1 MCHNLFVTNSRTL
14 DMTLIGYARVSS
26 IGQSLEIQETKLLA
40 AGVEKIFSEKV
51 SGSDSNRP
59 LLTECL
65 NYVRDGDT
73 LLITRIDRLARS
85 TNHLH
90 NIVADLSA
98 QGVKFKVL
106 DQPNVE
112 TVTSSGRLMF
122 SVLAAIAEFENDL
135 RKERQIDGINKAKI
149 NGVKFGRKSFLTKK
163 NIHKIQNLRNK
174 GALINEIQNTLDIS
188 KSTVYRALRMK

>member
-1 MCHNLFVTNSRTL
+1 
-14 DMTLIGYARVSS
+14 MTLIGYARVSS

-174 GALINEIQNTLDIS
+174 GALIKEIQNTLDIS